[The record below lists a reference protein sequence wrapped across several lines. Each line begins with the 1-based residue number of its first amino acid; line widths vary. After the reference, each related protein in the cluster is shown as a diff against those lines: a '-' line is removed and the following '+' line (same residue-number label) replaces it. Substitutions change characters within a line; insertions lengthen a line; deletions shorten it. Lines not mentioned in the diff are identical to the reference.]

1 MVLERHDLERV
12 GKMVKHGD
20 LRNSQAGITLIETM
34 MAGAILVIGSLSMI
48 GLIINSIATN
58 NRNKIDSTQT
68 MLTESILEQI
78 NSTVIGTGSSTLVD
92 CANTTWTINAS
103 VPSSGSVGAA
113 LNGAAVDFTEAS
125 PPAGY
130 YMNYVINTPCKSTG
144 TVQGTYDVRWH
155 IDAVGS
161 GATATSSFLL
171 TVSARLK
178 NHGEGNM
185 FFSLPV
191 TLRLMSGN

>member
-1 MVLERHDLERV
+1 MDRQ
-12 GKMVKHGD
+12 KNP
-20 LRNSQAGITLIETM
+20 RNSQAGITLIETM
-34 MAGAILVIGSLSMI
+34 LAGAILVIGSLSMI

-78 NSTVIGTGSSTLVD
+78 NSTFIGSGSSTLVD
-92 CANTTWTINAS
+92 CAGTVWNISTAVPAS
-103 VPSSGSVGAA
+103 GTAGAT
-113 LNGAAVDFTEAS
+113 LNGAAVDFTQAS

-130 YMNYVINTPCKSTG
+130 FMNYVVSTPCAPAPTG

-161 GATATSSFLL
+161 GAAATHSFLL
-171 TVSARLK
+171 TVSAKLK

-185 FFSLPV
+185 YFSSPV
-191 TLRLMSGN
+191 TLRVMSGN

>member
-1 MVLERHDLERV
+1 
-12 GKMVKHGD
+12 MVKRRN
-20 LRNSQAGITLIETM
+20 LRSSEAGISLIETM

-68 MLTESILEQI
+68 MLTEAILEQI
-78 NSTVIGTGSSTLVD
+78 NSTVIGSGSSDLQD
-92 CANTTWTINAS
+92 CAGNTWSINTT
-103 VPSSGSVGAA
+103 VPLSGTVGAA
-113 LNGAAVDFTEAS
+113 LNGAAIDFTEVS

-130 YMNYVINTPCKSTG
+130 YMNYVLSTPCTSTG

-161 GATATSSFLL
+161 GVTATSSFLL
-171 TVSARLK
+171 TVSAKLK

-185 FFSLPV
+185 YFSSPV
-191 TLRLMSGN
+191 TLRVMSGN

>member
-1 MVLERHDLERV
+1 
-12 GKMVKHGD
+12 MVKHRNF
-20 LRNSQAGITLIETM
+20 RNSEAGISLIETM
-34 MAGAILVIGSLSMI
+34 MAGAILVIGSLSMM

-68 MLTESILEQI
+68 MLTEAILEQI
-78 NSTVIGTGSSTLVD
+78 NSTVIGSGSSDLKD
-92 CANTTWTINAS
+92 CANNPWSINTT
-103 VPSSGSVGAA
+103 VPVSGSVGAA
-113 LNGAAVDFTEAS
+113 LNGAAIDFTEVS

-130 YMNYVINTPCKSTG
+130 YMNYVLSTPCTSTG

-171 TVSARLK
+171 TVSAKLK

-185 FFSLPV
+185 YFSSPV
-191 TLRLMSGN
+191 TLRVMSGN